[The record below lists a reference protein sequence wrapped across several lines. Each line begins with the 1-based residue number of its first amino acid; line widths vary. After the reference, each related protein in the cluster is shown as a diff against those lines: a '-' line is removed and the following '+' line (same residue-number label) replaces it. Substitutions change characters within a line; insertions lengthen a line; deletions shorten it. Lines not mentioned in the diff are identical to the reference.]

1 MLSRAAVATAWAIGA
16 GVILGIAGRAS
27 DYLGPELRLL
37 FALGAPWF
45 VVAWGVGALRR
56 RPLEGAALGALAL
69 AVSVI
74 VYYALMLTVEH
85 RCGPAYATNMTL
97 LWGVSAALCG
107 VPFGAAGAAATSG
120 NGRLRLGAITLLGGA
135 LAGEALLFLSLGRQ
149 GTAVLIGE
157 LVVGATLVLTAS
169 RPPRATVLTAGASV
183 AFLAA
188 AADGFL
194 RVLIRARGWGG

>member
-1 MLSRAAVATAWAIGA
+1 MLSRAAVATASAIGG
-16 GVILGIAGRAS
+16 GVILGTAGRAS

-45 VVAWGVGALRR
+45 VVAWGVGAMRR

-97 LWGVSAALCG
+97 LW
-107 VPFGAAGAAATSG
+107 
-120 NGRLRLGAITLLGGA
+120 
-135 LAGEALLFLSLGRQ
+135 
-149 GTAVLIGE
+149 
-157 LVVGATLVLTAS
+157 
-169 RPPRATVLTAGASV
+169 
-183 AFLAA
+183 
-188 AADGFL
+188 
-194 RVLIRARGWGG
+194 